1 MCQSHRPS
9 GDSGNASGMESPGQK
24 EAFKGEEVK
33 GKEVKGEEV
42 KVEEVGEAGR
52 EERGMCM
59 GGLKSFIGK
68 DVLR

>member
-1 MCQSHRPS
+1 
-9 GDSGNASGMESPGQK
+9 MESPGQK